1 MTDTV
6 DAVESFPDLLFLGIG
21 CESSETGHW
30 GGGGAG

>member
-21 CESSETGHW
+21 CDTSKTGALV
-30 GGGGAG
+30 G